1 MSSLGSQLTKAM
13 RVRSDGVRSVYTV
26 FRRAARYWRDGE
38 RRAAYQE
45 LPDPL
50 WSLAPARGFA
60 IFEPGQFPEVSQ
72 IVADARASLEASE
85 RHGLPATA
93 SRKRFLVPVQDPA
106 TITLDSAVMRFALR
120 EDVLNAV
127 SRYLGVVP
135 FLSTISVLFSDVVEG
150 APTSSQLHHC
160 DGDDVTQVKVFVYC
174 SDVDPRSGPL
184 TLLPA
189 DDSQRV
195 RRSVGYHYRQRLTDE
210 QVAGVVGSGRE
221 VPILGPSGTSV
232 FVDTS
237 RCFHYGSRV
246 AAEAPPRLVTMIQ
259 VPDAL
264 LVHGADARAAG
275 PGVPPPDRPATEP
288 AAAPGARRMRRA

>member
-1 MSSLGSQLTKAM
+1 VNGLGGQITKAM
-13 RVRSDGVRSVYTV
+13 RIRSDGVRNVYTAV
-26 FRRAARYWRDGE
+26 RRAARYWRDRE
-38 RRAAYQE
+38 RRAALRA

-50 WSLAPARGFA
+50 WHISPARGFEVFA
-60 IFEPGQFPEVSQ
+60 PGEFAEVPQ
-72 IVADARASLEASE
+72 IVADATASLAEFE
-85 RHGLPATA
+85 KTGTPATA

-106 TITLDSAVMRFALR
+106 SLTLDSAMLRFALR

-135 FLSTISVLFSDVVEG
+135 FLSTISVLYSDVVKG

-160 DGDDVTQVKVFVYC
+160 DGDDVTQVKVFIYC
-174 SDVDPRSGPL
+174 SDVDPASGPL

-195 RRSVGYHYRQRLTDE
+195 RRGMRYHYRQRLTDE
-210 QVAGVVGSGRE
+210 QVAGVVGPGRE
-221 VPILGPSGTSV
+221 VPILGPSGTAV

-246 AAEAPPRLVTMIQ
+246 AAGAAPRLVTMVQ
-259 VPDAL
+259 YQTPFSFMVPTSGQESLAFRRL
-264 LVHGADARAAG
+264 LGSQLSPLQRLVLG
-275 PGVPPPDRPATEP
+275 E
-288 AAAPGARRMRRA
+288 

>member
-1 MSSLGSQLTKAM
+1 MSGLGSQITKAM

-38 RRAAYQE
+38 RRAALRA
-45 LPDPL
+45 LPEPL
-50 WSLAPARGFA
+50 WNISPARGFEL
-60 IFEPGQFPEVSQ
+60 FEPSRFAEVPG
-72 IVADARASLEASE
+72 IVADAKASLEESE
-85 RHGLPATA
+85 RTGPPATA

-106 TITLDSAVMRFALR
+106 TVTLDSAVMRFALR

-135 FLSTISVLFSDVVEG
+135 FLSTISVLFSDVVKG

-160 DGDDVTQVKVFVYC
+160 DGDDVTQVKVFIYC
-174 SDVDPRSGPL
+174 SDVDPGSGPL

-195 RRSVGYHYRQRLTDE
+195 RLSVGYQYRQRLTDQ
-210 QVAGVVGSGRE
+210 QVADVVGGGRE
-221 VPILGPSGTSV
+221 VPVLGPSGTSV

-246 AAEAPPRLVTMIQ
+246 AADAAPRLVTMIQ
-259 VPDAL
+259 YQTPFSFMVPTHAQQSL
-264 LVHGADARAAG
+264 AFRRLIGPELSPLQRLVLG
-275 PGVPPPDRPATEP
+275 E
-288 AAAPGARRMRRA
+288 

>member
-1 MSSLGSQLTKAM
+1 MSGVGSQITKAM
-13 RVRSDGVRSVYTV
+13 RIRSDGVRNVYTAV
-26 FRRAARYWRDGE
+26 RRAARYWRDGD
-38 RRAAYQE
+38 RRAALRA
-45 LPDPL
+45 LPEPR
-50 WSLAPARGFA
+50 WQIPSARGFEV
-60 IFEPGQFPEVSQ
+60 FPPGGFAEVPQ
-72 IVADARASLEASE
+72 LIADANASLAEFEKTGS
-85 RHGLPATA
+85 PATA
-93 SRKRFLVPVQDPA
+93 SRKRFLVPVQDA
-106 TITLDSAVMRFALR
+106 STLTLDSAVIRFALR

-135 FLSTISVLFSDVVEG
+135 FLSTISVLFSDVVKG

-174 SDVDPRSGPL
+174 SDVDPGSGPL

-195 RRSVGYHYRQRLTDE
+195 RRSVGYQYRQRLTDE

-221 VPILGPSGTSV
+221 VPILGPAGTAV

-246 AAEAPPRLVTMIQ
+246 AADAPPRLVTMIQ
-259 VPDAL
+259 YQTPFSFMVPTHAQHTLAFRRL
-264 LVHGADARAAG
+264 LG
-275 PGVPPPDRPATEP
+275 PQLTSLQRLVLGE
-288 AAAPGARRMRRA
+288 

>member
-1 MSSLGSQLTKAM
+1 MSVLGSQITKAM
-13 RVRSDGVRSVYTV
+13 RIRSDGVRNVYTAV
-26 FRRAARYWRDGE
+26 RRVARYWRDGE
-38 RRAAYQE
+38 RRAALRA
-45 LPDPL
+45 LPDPA
-50 WSLAPARGFA
+50 WRIASARGFEV
-60 IFEPGQFPEVSQ
+60 FPPGAFAEIPQL
-72 IVADARASLEASE
+72 IADANASLALFEKT
-85 RHGLPATA
+85 GTPATA

-106 TITLDSAVMRFALR
+106 TVTLDSAVMRFALR

-135 FLSTISVLFSDVVEG
+135 FLSTISVLFSDVVKG

-174 SDVDPRSGPL
+174 SDVDPGSGPL

-195 RRSVGYHYRQRLTDE
+195 RRSVGYQYRQRLTDE

-221 VPILGPSGTSV
+221 VPVLGPAGTAV

-259 VPDAL
+259 YQTPFSFMVPTHEQQTLAFRRL
-264 LVHGADARAAG
+264 IGPQLSPLQRLVLG
-275 PGVPPPDRPATEP
+275 E
-288 AAAPGARRMRRA
+288 

>member
-1 MSSLGSQLTKAM
+1 MAM
-13 RVRSDGVRSVYTV
+13 RVRSDAVRNVYTV
-26 FRRAARYWRDGE
+26 FRRAARYWRDSE
-38 RRAAYQE
+38 RRAALRA

-50 WSLAPARGFA
+50 WNIPPSRGFA
-60 IFEPGQFPEVSQ
+60 LFEPGQFAEVPGL
-72 IVADARASLEASE
+72 VADAKASLEESE
-85 RHGLPATA
+85 RTGPPPTT

-135 FLSTISVLFSDVVEG
+135 FLSAISVLYSDVVKG

-160 DGDDVTQVKVFVYC
+160 DGDDVTQIKAFVYC
-174 SDVDPRSGPL
+174 SDVDAGSGPL

-189 DDSQRV
+189 DDSRKV
-195 RRSVGYHYRQRLTDE
+195 RRSVDYQYRQRLTDQ

-221 VPILGPSGTSV
+221 VPILGPSGTAV

-246 AAEAPPRLVTMIQ
+246 AADAAPRLVTMIQ
-259 VPDAL
+259 YQTPFSFMVPTNAQQSL
-264 LVHGADARAAG
+264 AFRRLIGPQLSQLQRLVLG
-275 PGVPPPDRPATEP
+275 E
-288 AAAPGARRMRRA
+288 